1 MPTRRIMGVS
11 LATAVLGFL
20 SLEFFGKL
28 WASYQASQGNHPAI
42 SGAILGGL

>member
-20 SLEFFGKL
+20 SIEFLGKL
-28 WASYQASQGNHPAI
+28 WASYQASQGNNTAV